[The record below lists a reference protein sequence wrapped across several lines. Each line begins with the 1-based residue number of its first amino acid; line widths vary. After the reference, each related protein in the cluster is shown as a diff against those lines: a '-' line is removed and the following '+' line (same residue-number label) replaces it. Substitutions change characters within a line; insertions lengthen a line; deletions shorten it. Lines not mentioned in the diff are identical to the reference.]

1 MIRVEII
8 GNRSIQEDL
17 LDLLDKYQAGKYRT
31 IIPEVRGRGSSG
43 PRQGDHIWPEENFIM
58 IIFCELAE
66 AKKIRQVVNEL
77 KEYFPD
83 EGIKMFATR
92 VEKV

>member
-17 LDLLDKYQAGKYRT
+17 EEFLKKNDLAKDYTLL
-31 IIPEVRGRGSSG
+31 PEAQGRGNSG
-43 PRQGDHIWPEENFIM
+43 PKQGDNIWPEENFIM
-58 IIFCELAE
+58 VVYCEQAE
-66 AKKIRQVVNEL
+66 AKKIKRVVQEI

-83 EGIKMFATR
+83 EGIKIFAAKA
-92 VEKV
+92 EKI